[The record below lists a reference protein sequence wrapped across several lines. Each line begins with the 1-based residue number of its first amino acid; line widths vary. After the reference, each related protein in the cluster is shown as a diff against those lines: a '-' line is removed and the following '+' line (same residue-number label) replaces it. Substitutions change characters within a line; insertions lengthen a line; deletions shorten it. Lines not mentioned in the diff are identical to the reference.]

1 MFVYIGFVK
10 KIITVYDEVLYC
22 SGPYS
27 EKGEQPMKLED
38 LIKFLKSQGLTSEQ
52 IYEIYAFIK
61 AKYCK
66 N

>member
-1 MFVYIGFVK
+1 
-10 KIITVYDEVLYC
+10 
-22 SGPYS
+22 
-27 EKGEQPMKLED
+27 MKLED